1 VLLFESKLTDSLTKF
16 LMRAVPS
23 RSIVK
28 RSFVHWQSV
37 LYILV
42 CVCIAMP
49 AQAQDTT
56 AVIDSTNIFGSVE
69 PAPQERSKHE
79 KVLEMIV
86 TAGGGVYQTFRE
98 TDPGVFIYKRLIQPT
113 ASVDFYLEPGG
124 IGFILG
130 GHFGYADYFT
140 QGISFGIREKLGLL
154 SYDAFDTYTEI
165 SVLFFDDKAFARSF
179 ETGVRLALSSVFPQN
194 GYGLTLRLAGEYRGR
209 MSPPG
214 HDNKLKPLY
223 WVGLEGGI
231 NFSLLTNPDALSR
244 KDSLRAGLRH
254 ILTSAELSEFDN
266 TSASDIDRWYD
277 RYWTQKDVTPNTPRN
292 EAREEFESR
301 VRVANEQF
309 SRLRRL
315 GVDTDRGRLIVVYGK
330 PNYIESAQ
338 REGGAGTQSYQLWV
352 YENRVRGYQGAV
364 FLFESGYSGEYKQ
377 IYSNVTG
384 EISGMI
390 PYTIPLRIYQIIDRY
405 R

>member
-1 VLLFESKLTDSLTKF
+1 VLLFESNLTGSLMMFSK
-16 LMRAVPS
+16 RAAHS
-23 RSIVK
+23 LAIVK

-37 LYILV
+37 LIILS
-42 CVCIAMP
+42 CVSAIAP
-49 AQAQDTT
+49 ARAQDTT
-56 AVIDSTNIFGSVE
+56 AVADSTLIFGSIE

-86 TAGGGVYQTFRE
+86 TAGGGLYQTFRE
-98 TDPGVFIYKRLIQPT
+98 TDAGAFVYKRLIQPT
-113 ASVDFYLEPGG
+113 ASLDFYLEPGG

-140 QGISFGIREKLGLL
+140 QAISFGIRERLGLL
-154 SYDAFDTYTEI
+154 STESLDTYTEI

-179 ETGVRLALSSVFPQN
+179 ETGVRLALSSVLPQN

-223 WVGLEGGI
+223 WVGLEGGV
-231 NFSLLTNPDALSR
+231 NFSLLKNADALSR
-244 KDSLRAGLRH
+244 KDSLRAGLRN

-266 TSASDIDRWYD
+266 TSAGDIDRWYD
-277 RYWTQKDVTPNTPRN
+277 RYWTEKDVTPNTPRN

-301 VRVANEQF
+301 VRLANEQF

-352 YENRVRGYQGAV
+352 YEGRVRGYQGAV

-384 EISGMI
+384 EITGAI
-390 PYTIPLRIYQIIDRY
+390 PSTIPLRIYQIIDRY